1 MLKFLRPFCLFA
13 CIITG
18 GGAGENQNDDTQII
32 EKENSRPS
40 FKGDSNIFSGEVRV
54 TMLFE
59 NKEWREFGGAL
70 VEFSPNARSAWHT
83 HPAGQTL
90 IVTEG
95 EIITQVLGEKASVA
109 KKGDVISCPP
119 NIKHWHGARN
129 SKASHIAL
137 TGYRD
142 GKNVEWLELVSD
154 EDYQKA
160 IQDTEIF

>member
-1 MLKFLRPFCLFA
+1 MLKFLKPFCLFA
-13 CIITG
+13 CIVASG
-18 GGAGENQNDDTQII
+18 SAAENQTI
-32 EKENSRPS
+32 ENQDSHPN
-40 FKGDSNIFSGEVRV
+40 FKGDSKIFSGEVKV
-54 TMLFE
+54 TLLFE
-59 NKEWREFGGAL
+59 NKQWREFGGAL

-95 EIITQVLGEKASVA
+95 EIITQVEGEKASVT

-129 SKASHIAL
+129 SKGAHIAL
-137 TGYRD
+137 TGYKE

-160 IQDTEIF
+160 LKETK